1 MAQTDEE
8 RALCLYVR
16 AITDERVKASRCF
29 SPLSPFPPPPP
40 PTPQSVLAALETALR
55 RQKLRRGGTSGAD
68 EAPSLSEEEEYIQ
81 QHLEQHQAV
90 NALLD
95 RLSQENF
102 QLRDALAE
110 IRPKLSETSGRRLF
124 ERTPGAGPH
133 RFEDNIKTSDLSIGN
148 GALLG
153 LTIAQ
158 CSTLCTA
165 LKNDTEPLHSCNGI
179 MYRMEEPGNA
189 ANLQTAYC
197 YLLKVRSNRNPT
209 APLYTL

>member
-1 MAQTDEE
+1 
-8 RALCLYVR
+8 
-16 AITDERVKASRCF
+16 
-29 SPLSPFPPPPP
+29 
-40 PTPQSVLAALETALR
+40 VLAALETALR

-148 GALLG
+148 GAILG